1 MNCSYGVAY
10 LSWSPDSTRL
20 AVCGPDDC
28 PEVNEIFS
36 VIDQGCLIIDTS
48 VFDQFMD
55 GCFEGVAVGSGD
67 RAARNEGVSQWGGL
81 AYLCLMGS

>member
-1 MNCSYGVAY
+1 MVS
-10 LSWSPDSTRL
+10 
-20 AVCGPDDC
+20 
-28 PEVNEIFS
+28 I
-36 VIDQGCLIIDTS
+36 LIKIIETS

-81 AYLCLMGS
+81 AYLCLVGS